1 MILNVANEQVTIGD
15 DGKAEIEI
23 SGELPGMAAL
33 TFTVEGCDL
42 SATTL
47 VHIKTTTAC
56 KKPLASIASGTL
68 IGADNWIYLTCD
80 TEDAT
85 IYYTFDGSCPCDET
99 KRIKYTG
106 PFALPSGEVTVNA
119 IAVKDGMDDSDIA
132 TFTYSVSTP
141 SMQLSLKKG
150 WNWVSHPF
158 EDEVSLISLIGSDGS
173 RVQSQQ
179 EEIINDPQYGWT
191 GSLQGIEGG
200 QGYKVQMTSNST
212 VTLNGTN
219 YQWATQLPL
228 QAGWNWTGYTCSF
241 AASLSHALK
250 NTKAEEGDVIFSQNS
265 FSTFANGK
273 WVGTLETIDPGFGYM
288 YKSMTTKSL
297 VYNATLEKPTSC
309 RQATEVMTVQRKA
322 GEWSMVDMHNYPS
335 QMALIGMLYKDGQ
348 PIAPHTV
355 GAFCGDECRGIS
367 STVGQLV
374 FLSIC
379 GDTGELITLRMLDD
393 DGTEYGVELSMEFD
407 ADIHGSVNQPLRLD
421 VLTEGI
427 TAIIDAGLGITVE
440 LVNGSFVI
448 NGVEGGC
455 VCIYD
460 LQGREIAKCYP
471 SNRRTTIRVPQA
483 EAYIVNICD
492 SKGQSL
498 TRKVI
503 LRH

>member
-1 MILNVANEQVTIGD
+1 
-15 DGKAEIEI
+15 
-23 SGELPGMAAL
+23 
-33 TFTVEGCDL
+33 
-42 SATTL
+42 
-47 VHIKTTTAC
+47 
-56 KKPLASIASGTL
+56 
-68 IGADNWIYLTCD
+68 
-80 TEDAT
+80 
-85 IYYTFDGSCPCDET
+85 
-99 KRIKYTG
+99 
-106 PFALPSGEVTVNA
+106 
-119 IAVKDGMDDSDIA
+119 
-132 TFTYSVSTP
+132 
-141 SMQLSLKKG
+141 
-150 WNWVSHPF
+150 
-158 EDEVSLISLIGSDGS
+158 
-173 RVQSQQ
+173 
-179 EEIINDPQYGWT
+179 
-191 GSLQGIEGG
+191 
-200 QGYKVQMTSNST
+200 
-212 VTLNGTN
+212 
-219 YQWATQLPL
+219 
-228 QAGWNWTGYTCSF
+228 
-241 AASLSHALK
+241 
-250 NTKAEEGDVIFSQNS
+250 
-265 FSTFANGK
+265 
-273 WVGTLETIDPGFGYM
+273 
-288 YKSMTTKSL
+288 MTTKSL

-448 NGVEGGC
+448 KGAEGGR

-460 LQGREIAKCYP
+460 LQGREIAKRYQL
-471 SNRRTTIRVPQA
+471 SRRTTVRVPQA

-492 SKGQSL
+492 SKGQTL